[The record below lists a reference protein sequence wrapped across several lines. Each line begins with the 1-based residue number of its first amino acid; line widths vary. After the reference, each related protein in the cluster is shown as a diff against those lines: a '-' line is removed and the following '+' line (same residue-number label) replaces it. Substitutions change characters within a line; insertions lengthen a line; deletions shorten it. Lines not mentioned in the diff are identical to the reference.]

1 VHPWHKFDVHRTAAR
16 EDFEILALS
25 TQQDQRSGIAWP
37 HHRFTGVS
45 RRLHNIVHGKKS
57 AKN

>member
-1 VHPWHKFDVHRTAAR
+1 MQGSAAR
-16 EDFEILALS
+16 EDFEILALP

-37 HHRFTGVS
+37 YYRFTGVS